1 MEIMTNIGELISHYQ
16 RLQSRLREAIRN
28 APEGSIYY
36 RSDAG
41 RLSVPYHSC
50 YQKSGRKLK
59 RIDPDDRELI
69 TALQRKRFAKRI
81 LPKVTAYLHGL
92 KQLSCLEPVDL
103 YKEAAALGPQY
114 RDCADW
120 ASETIRLKT
129 PAFEA
134 LKDRQNPYPF
144 EKGYVDTD
152 LGRFRSKGEALDA
165 KILHESGIRFLYE
178 PAIFLGGKVV
188 YPDFAVDL
196 YWKQMIGIIERDG
209 MLDDPQY
216 KARKLKDLDRWITY
230 GYYPGINLLILSDHP
245 RFGYD
250 ERRTG
255 NLLRAFCLP

>member
-1 MEIMTNIGELISHYQ
+1 MKLLILFQFSRYLFS
-16 RLQSRLREAIRN
+16 LQSF
-28 APEGSIYY
+28 
-36 RSDAG
+36 
-41 RLSVPYHSC
+41 
-50 YQKSGRKLK
+50 
-59 RIDPDDRELI
+59 
-69 TALQRKRFAKRI
+69 RFFFLFKPMI
-81 LPKVTAYLHGL
+81 H
-92 KQLSCLEPVDL
+92 
-103 YKEAAALGPQY
+103 
-114 RDCADW
+114 
-120 ASETIRLKT
+120 
-129 PAFEA
+129 
-134 LKDRQNPYPF
+134 
-144 EKGYVDTD
+144 
-152 LGRFRSKGEALDA
+152 
-165 KILHESGIRFLYE
+165 FLYE